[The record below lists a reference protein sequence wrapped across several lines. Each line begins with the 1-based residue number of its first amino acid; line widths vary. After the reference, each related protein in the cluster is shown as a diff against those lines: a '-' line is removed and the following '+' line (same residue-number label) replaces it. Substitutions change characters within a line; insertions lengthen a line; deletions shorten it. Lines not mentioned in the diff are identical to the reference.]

1 MKILFL
7 FLDGVGLGNNDGNIN
22 PFATARMR
30 HLHELLQGR
39 NFVLPPHFFHSGD
52 EQKPIYESPRAS
64 LYALDACLDVEGLPQ
79 SATGQ
84 ASLITGRNVP
94 GELGK
99 HYGPKPNSEVAA
111 NLKNGTIF
119 SILHEKGYNTALL
132 NAYPPG
138 YFDAI
143 ESGHR
148 LPGAIAMAV
157 RKAGIPLKN
166 SEDFFSGQAL
176 SADFTGKGWREYLGF
191 PNAPLLSPYEA
202 GERLAELASSYDLA
216 FFEYWP
222 SDIAGHRQDMELALD
237 LLESLDKT
245 LAGLINKWDDNQGLI
260 LITSD
265 HGNLEDLS
273 TRRHTLNP
281 VPALLIGSQQFRNEF
296 GRGLHNLTDITP
308 SILKSIGASDQ

>member
-7 FLDGVGLGNNDGNIN
+7 FLDGVGLGRNDPNRN
-22 PFATARMR
+22 PFTIAPMR
-30 HLHELLQGR
+30 HLTELLEGGKLILTP
-39 NFVLPPHFFHSGD
+39 NHTSSEDGHEPLLNTS
-52 EQKPIYESPRAS
+52 RAS
-64 LYALDACLDVEGLPQ
+64 LYPLDACLDVEGLPQ

-84 ASLITGRNVP
+84 ATLITGRNVP
-94 GELGK
+94 DELGK

-111 NLKNGTIF
+111 NLKNGTVF
-119 SILHEKGYNTALL
+119 SILHEKGYNAALL

-143 ESGHR
+143 ESGRR

-176 SADFTGKGWREYLGF
+176 SADFTGKGWQEYLGF